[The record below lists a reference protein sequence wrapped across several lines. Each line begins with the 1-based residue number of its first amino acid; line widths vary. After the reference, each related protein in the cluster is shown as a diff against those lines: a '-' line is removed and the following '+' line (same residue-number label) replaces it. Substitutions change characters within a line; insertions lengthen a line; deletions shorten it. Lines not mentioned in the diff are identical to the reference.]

1 MSVPGKAV
9 VMHRVSRLIIPLFAI
24 GYILSCLHVA
34 PTRAHSSSPVS
45 GQGQSQ
51 TEPAAPGPKDL
62 DDEKLN
68 LSQDQKNQ
76 IKQFR
81 KDEKSQIDAV
91 RNDSSLTPEQKEK
104 KIRQIRRDTHKQVLG
119 VLTPEQR
126 KIVKER
132 QRETRAARRGRYHR
146 RAP

>member
-1 MSVPGKAV
+1 
-9 VMHRVSRLIIPLFAI
+9 MHRVSRLLIPLFTI
-24 GYILSCLHVA
+24 VYILSGSIFA
-34 PTRAHSSSPVS
+34 PVRAQSSSAGS
-45 GQGQSQ
+45 GQSQSQ
-51 TEPAAPGPKDL
+51 TEPAAPGPKDF

-81 KDEKSQIDAV
+81 ENEKSQIEAV

-104 KIRQIRRDTHKQVLG
+104 KIRQIRHATHKQVLG

-126 KIVKER
+126 KILKER
-132 QRETRAARRGRYHR
+132 QRERRAARRARHHR
-146 RAP
+146 RLP